1 MKSIAATYSDRLI
14 KTRRYLHQHPEVS
27 FKATQT
33 HTYILNQLKQYDDIK
48 IQAPVGNTLS
58 IIATIGENHPHLA
71 FRADFDALPIPDEKD
86 VPYRSLNEGV
96 SHACGH
102 DAHTSTLLA
111 FLDAVYQHRH
121 KLKGAISFIFQDT
134 EEVLPGTA
142 KAILETGALESVDK
156 VYGQH
161 YWSQIDLD
169 TVEVCAGELIASA
182 DRFEIN
188 IIGSGGHAAYPQTVV
203 DPIVIASELIISLQ
217 TIVSRQL
224 SPLDKAV
231 VSFGMVDGGHAF
243 NVIPG
248 TVRLTGT
255 ARSFDI
261 NISNRIK
268 SIIETESKMIAEKR
282 GARVEIDYVQG
293 YPPVINHEH
302 EADIVAS
309 AIEQADL
316 NYVEAT
322 PLMIGEDFS
331 YYIESKPGAFFLTG
345 SRSDDATS
353 VPHHA
358 STFDIDERAMVN
370 GLSLFMNIAEI
381 EGVITWT

>member
-1 MKSIAATYSDRLI
+1 MKSLANTYFERLVE
-14 KTRRYLHQHPEVS
+14 TRRYLHQHPELS
-27 FKATQT
+27 FKATKT
-33 HTYILNQLKQYDDIK
+33 HTYILNKLKKYNGVT
-48 IQAPVGNTLS
+48 IQAPIGETLS
-58 IIATIGENHPHLA
+58 ILATIGEGHPHIA
-71 FRADFDALPIPDEKD
+71 FRADFDALPIQDEKD
-86 VPYRSLNEGV
+86 VTYRSLNEGV

-111 FLDAVYQHRH
+111 FFDAVYHH
-121 KLKGAISFIFQDT
+121 KDNLTGAVSFIFQDT
-134 EEVLPGTA
+134 EEVLPGSA
-142 KAILETGALESVDK
+142 QAIIESGALDNIDK

-161 YWSQIDLD
+161 YWSQIDLN
-169 TVEVCAGELIASA
+169 TVEVCSGELIASA

-188 IIGSGGHAAYPQTVV
+188 VIGSGGHAAYPQTVI

-248 TVRLTGT
+248 AVRLTGT
-255 ARSFDI
+255 VRSFDREKGNQI
-261 NISNRIK
+261 R

-293 YPPVINHEH
+293 FPPVINHEK
-302 EADIVAS
+302 EAAVVAA
-309 AIEQADL
+309 AIEQSDL

-331 YYIESKPGAFFLTG
+331 YYVNEKPGAFFLTG
-345 SRSDDATS
+345 SRSDLKTS
-353 VPHHA
+353 VAHHA

-370 GLSLFMNIAEI
+370 GLSVFMQIAEQ